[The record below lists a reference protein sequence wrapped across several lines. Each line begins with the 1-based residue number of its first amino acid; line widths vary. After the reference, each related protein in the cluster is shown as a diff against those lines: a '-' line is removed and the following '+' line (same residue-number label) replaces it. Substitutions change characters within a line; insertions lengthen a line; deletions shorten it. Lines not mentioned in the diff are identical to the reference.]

1 MENFASR
8 LLETASAVCGVAA
21 SAEDFDVL
29 SDERLIELQ
38 SAIAACDR
46 SLDAYRSHAA
56 RQLARRS
63 RRELGH
69 AGLAARHGFASP
81 EAMIETVAQVSG
93 RQAARLVAI
102 GRLMDETDAA
112 QRLLADGGD
121 VGDGEPAGAI
131 WEEPIIAALENG
143 KLSVECADALRRGL
157 GLPTEHISADT
168 LRGLAERVLA
178 TDGGLSADKLYRA
191 ARTERNL
198 ADLSGINARQQEMYS
213 RGGLRIFPRPDGMWR
228 MTADLDPEAAAELTS
243 VLDPLTSPR
252 RGGPRFIDPR
262 DVARARRI
270 VDDPRATERIAL
282 DGLLEL
288 LRLGVNV
295 DQGRL
300 HGAVRPVVK
309 IVVTRDSLDTGSGF
323 AIIEN
328 NGEVVA
334 IETAERTLCSG
345 DSIELTV
352 APDGSPLDLGRS
364 ARLFSRR
371 QREALAV
378 RDGGCMWTDCT
389 KPPSWT
395 EAHHVDHWK
404 RDHGKTDIADGVLLC
419 KYHHLE
425 LHNNHWE
432 IEKRGNEF
440 WLIPPPTVD
449 AARTPALL
457 RSKSALMQGL
467 RRRSAG

>member
-8 LLETASAVCGVAA
+8 LLETATAISMFAA
-21 SAEDFDVL
+21 GAEDFDEL
-29 SDERLIELQ
+29 SDERLLELER
-38 SAIAACDR
+38 AIAACDR

-56 RQLARRS
+56 KQLARRS
-63 RRELGH
+63 KRELGH

-81 EAMIETVAQVSG
+81 EAMIENVSQVSG
-93 RQAARLVAI
+93 RQAVRLVAI
-102 GRLMDETDAA
+102 GRLMEETDAA
-112 QRLLADGGD
+112 RNLLANT
-121 VGDGEPAGAI
+121 GEASDMPAAVV
-131 WEEPIIAALENG
+131 WEAPIIDAIESG
-143 KLSVECADALRRGL
+143 ELSVECADALRRGL
-157 GLPTEHISADT
+157 GSPTEQINAEV

-178 TDGGLSADKLYRA
+178 AKGRLSADKLYKA

-198 ADLSGINARQQEMYS
+198 ADLTGIKAQQEEMYA
-213 RGGLRIFPRPDGMWR
+213 RGGLRLFPQADGMWR
-228 MTADLDPEAAAELTS
+228 LTADLDPEAAAELTS

-252 RGGPRFIDPR
+252 RGGPRFIDPH

-270 VDDPRATERIAL
+270 VDDPRTTERIAL

-288 LRLGVNV
+288 LRLGVNA

-309 IVVTRDSLDTGSGF
+309 IVVTQEGLDTGSGL

-328 NGEVVA
+328 NGEVVS
-334 IETAERTLCSG
+334 IETAERALCSG
-345 DSIELTV
+345 DSIEVTV
-352 APDGSPLDLGRS
+352 AADGSPLDLGHTV
-364 ARLFSRR
+364 RLFSRR

-395 EAHHVDHWK
+395 EAHHVEHWK
-404 RDHGKTDIADGVLLC
+404 RDHGKTDVRDGLLLC

-432 IEKRGNEF
+432 IERRGSEF
-440 WLIPPPTVD
+440 WLIPPPTID
-449 AARTPALL
+449 SACTPVLL
-457 RSKSALMQGL
+457 QSKSVLMTDL
-467 RRRSAG
+467 RRKNAG